1 MATVAIARLG
11 AILKIGTDKEFIVN
25 EGDCIQGLVYNS
37 GKTQVELD
45 GCVRVICA
53 RTTNY
58 TGGPTDCPPNP
69 YTQNYISVTQL
80 IIDASTEHNAMIHRV
95 NVSDIVDISKVLPE
109 HGADDGTVP
118 TTTVGGEN
126 SEYKT
131 LQDAI
136 DAMER
141 GDLEGELS
149 LEADMSE
156 MVTIKGD
163 VTINLNGH
171 TLTPPANESN
181 AAYNHVFVVDGGN
194 LTINGEGE
202 VIANG
207 NQSYC
212 VFNAGPNDNWLPGRV
227 PSTSMGEG
235 TVTINGGTF
244 RQAGEDLAHN
254 GYCIVNHGASM
265 TINDGEF
272 GMEFNRSS
280 LIANGYQG
288 TPESVSV
295 MTINGGTF
303 NGGRHTLN
311 NDHGGVLKV
320 TGGTFIMGEPWD
332 EEMKTGPKN
341 VLRNEDTGKTTVTG
355 GTFTGNVENS
365 NEAENSLVISGGTF
379 TADVKAYLLAGC
391 TQDSTGKVSK

>member
-1 MATVAIARLG
+1 MATIAIARLG
-11 AILKIGTDKEFIVN
+11 AVIKIGPDKEFIVN
-25 EGDCIQGLVYNS
+25 EGDCIQGLVYNL

-69 YTQNYISVTQL
+69 YTQNYIAVTQL
-80 IIDASTEHNAMIHRV
+80 IVDASTAHNAQIHRI
-95 NVSDIVDISKVLPE
+95 NISDIVDITKVLPE

-141 GDLEGELS
+141 GDFVGEIALDT
-149 LEADMSE
+149 DMAES
-156 MVTIKGD
+156 VTIKGD
-163 VTINLNGH
+163 VIINLNGH
-171 TLTPPANESN
+171 TLTPGENPTNE
-181 AAYNHVFVVDGGN
+181 AYHHVFTVDGGN
-194 LTINGEGE
+194 LTINGEG
-202 VIANG
+202 VIETNG
-207 NQSYC
+207 WQSYA

-244 RQAGEDLAHN
+244 RQSGVDKEHN
-254 GYCIVNHGASM
+254 GYLVVNHGASM
-265 TINDGEF
+265 TINGGDF
-272 GMEFNRSS
+272 GMEYNMSS
-280 LIANGYQG
+280 LVCNGYQG
-288 TPESVSV
+288 SPESVSV

-303 NGGRHTLN
+303 NGGRHTIN
-311 NDHGGVLKV
+311 NDHGGVLKIN
-320 TGGTFIMGEPWD
+320 GGEFTMGEPWD

-365 NEAENSLVISGGTF
+365 NETEKSLVISGGTF